1 MKKTRA
7 EKTKPEKENLGTTQG
22 NKRNKEGMKVRH
34 QGKEKHVWKGSH
46 IIGKESPPLGLNE
59 VEVQNYKESSWLVT
73 GLDCYR

>member
-1 MKKTRA
+1 
-7 EKTKPEKENLGTTQG
+7 
-22 NKRNKEGMKVRH
+22 MKVRH

-59 VEVQNYKESSWLVT
+59 VEVQNNKESSWLVK